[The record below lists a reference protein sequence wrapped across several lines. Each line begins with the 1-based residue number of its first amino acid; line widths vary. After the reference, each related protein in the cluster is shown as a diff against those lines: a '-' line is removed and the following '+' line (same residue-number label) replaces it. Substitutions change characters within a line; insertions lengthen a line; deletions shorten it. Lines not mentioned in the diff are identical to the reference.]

1 MMKKFAF
8 FLLVFISTAAFAQ
21 GIKMPSPSPAQSLKQ
36 DFSLSS
42 VEVKYSRPIVKG
54 RKIFGD
60 IVPFGKLWRTGANS
74 PTTITFGEDVKI
86 AGQGLKAGTY
96 QLLTIPSQFSWEII
110 FNKGTNGVFNYK
122 PEEDVLK
129 VKIATSV
136 LTQSV
141 ESFTINFANVVS
153 NKLDLVLTWDKVSV
167 SVPVETD
174 IDAKIV
180 SSIEKAMATDTRPYF
195 ESASYYFETG
205 RDLNKA
211 LEWVTKAVEA
221 NSNAYW
227 IWHLQAKIQ
236 AKLGNKAGAKASAE
250 KSMALAKEG
259 KNEDYVSLNL
269 KLIQSL

>member
-1 MMKKFAF
+1 MKKIA
-8 FLLVFISTAAFAQ
+8 FLLWVLISTATFAQ

-42 VEVKYSRPIVKG
+42 VEVKYSRPVIKG

-60 IVPFGKLWRTGANS
+60 VVPFGKLWRTGANS
-74 PTTITFGEDVKI
+74 PTNITLGEDVKI
-86 AGQGLKAGTY
+86 SGQTLKAGTY
-96 QLLTIPSQFSWEII
+96 QLLTIPSPFSWEII

-129 VKIATSV
+129 IKIASNV

-141 ESFTINFANVVS
+141 ESFTINFANVIS
-153 NKLDLVLTWDKVSV
+153 NKMDLVLSWEKVSV
-167 SVPVETD
+167 SIPIETD
-174 IDAKIV
+174 IDSKIV
-180 SSIEKAMATDTRPYF
+180 SSIDKAMAADTRPYF

-211 LEWVTKAVEA
+211 LEWVAKAIEA
-221 NSNAYW
+221 NSSAYW

-236 AKLGNKAGAKASAE
+236 AKTGNIVAAKASAE
-250 KSMALAKEG
+250 KSMA
-259 KNEDYVSLNL
+259 
-269 KLIQSL
+269 

>member
-1 MMKKFAF
+1 MKK
-8 FLLVFISTAAFAQ
+8 LLFILFSVISTASYAQ
-21 GIKMPSPSPAQSLKQ
+21 GIKMPAPSPGQSIKQ

-42 VEVKYSRPIVKG
+42 VEVKYYRPTVKG

-60 IVPFGKLWRTGANS
+60 VVPFGKLWRTGANS
-74 PTTITFGEDVKI
+74 PTTVTFNEDVKI
-86 AGQGLKAGTY
+86 AGQPLKAGTY
-96 QLLTIPSQFSWEII
+96 QLLSIPSPYSWEII

-129 VKIATSV
+129 VKIASSA

-141 ESFTINFANVVS
+141 ESFTIHFANVIS
-153 NKLDLVLTWDKVSV
+153 NKMDLVLSWDKVSV
-167 SVPVETD
+167 TIPIETE

-180 SSIEKAMATDTRPYF
+180 SSIDKAMAADTRPYF

-211 LEWVTKAVEA
+211 LEWVAKAIEA

-236 AKLGNKAGAKASAE
+236 AKAGNKVGAKASAE
-250 KSMALAKEG
+250 KSLALAKEG
-259 KNEDYVSLNL
+259 KNDDYVTLNL

>member
-1 MMKKFAF
+1 MKK
-8 FLLVFISTAAFAQ
+8 LLCLLFWVVSTSAFAQ
-21 GIKMPSPSPAQSLKQ
+21 GLKMPSPSPAQSIKQ

-42 VEVKYSRPIVKG
+42 VEIKYSRPVIKG

-60 IVPFGKLWRTGANS
+60 VVPFGKLWRTGANS
-74 PTTITFGEDVKI
+74 PTSITIGEDVKI
-86 AGQGLKAGTY
+86 AGQLLKAGTY

-129 VKIATSV
+129 VKIATST

-141 ESFTINFANVVS
+141 ESFTIQFANVIS
-153 NKLDLVLTWDKVSV
+153 NKLDLVLSWEKVSV
-167 SVPVETD
+167 SIPFETD
-174 IDAKIV
+174 IDSKIV
-180 SSIEKAMATDTRPYF
+180 SSIDKAMAVDTRPYF

-205 RDLNKA
+205 RDLKKA
-211 LEWVTKAVEA
+211 LEWANKAIEA

-227 IWHLQAKIQ
+227 VWHLQAKIQ
-236 AKLGNKAGAKASAE
+236 AKAGDKVGAKASAE
-250 KSMALAKEG
+250 KSIALAKEG
-259 KNEDYVSLNL
+259 KNDDYVTLNL